1 MADRP
6 SRARFTRR
14 SLLHGLGAAT
24 AAAALGPAV
33 ALAQRDGGSRRAP
46 RIAIVG
52 AGIAGLVAARI
63 LYDRGVPCV
72 VYEAQHRI
80 GGRMHSE
87 RSFWNDGQV
96 AEYGGESIDTNH
108 TTIRALAK
116 RFSLALT
123 DEAAAEPAGSEIT
136 IFERGAY
143 YRERELYRD
152 FRPVY
157 RTLRAQV
164 AALGPATTYATSTA
178 TGRALD
184 AMTLAQW
191 IERFVP
197 GGARSRLGEYLLLQY
212 VSEYG
217 IEAERQ
223 SALNL
228 VEWVGRQPGYDERS
242 GAFTTLGPSDER
254 YHILGGNDRL
264 PNAIAASLPAE
275 ALRRGHRLEAI
286 ARRSDGRIEL
296 AFATPDGGRSESVDA
311 AIVTVPFVV
320 LRDVDTRRAAF
331 DERKRIAI
339 DRLGYGNHSK
349 LIVQFERRFWNGRG
363 AWPGRAT
370 GDLTDDALSGQMWEA
385 SRGQRG
391 AHGLLVDF
399 EAARR
404 SAALTSSD
412 PYTTSATPATAAYAA
427 TLVETLERPL
437 PGARKN
443 FTGKAILSHLT
454 SDPYARGSYSGWLAG
469 QYTLFGGYE
478 RVRQGN
484 VHFAGEHCSIEMQ
497 GFMEGAA
504 REGARAA
511 RDVIRDLA

>member
-1 MADRP
+1 MTSAPRL
-6 SRARFTRR
+6 SRAALLGGFGAVAAASIVAPSERVLALARTRR
-14 SLLHGLGAAT
+14 SHA
-24 AAAALGPAV
+24 
-33 ALAQRDGGSRRAP
+33 

-52 AGIAGLVAARI
+52 AGIAGLTAARV
-63 LYDRGVPCV
+63 LADRGIACT
-72 VYEAQHRI
+72 VYEAQQRL

-87 RSFWNDGQV
+87 ASFWNEGQV
-96 AEYGGESIDTNH
+96 SEYGGELIDTDH

-123 DEAAAEPAGSEIT
+123 DEAAAEPKDGEVT
-136 IFERGAY
+136 IFERGRY
-143 YRERELYRD
+143 YPERELDRD

-178 TGRALD
+178 TGRELD
-184 AMTLAQW
+184 AMTLARW

-197 GGARSRLGEYLLLQY
+197 GGARSRVGEYLLLQY

-228 VEWVGRQPGYDERS
+228 VSWIGRQPSYDERT
-242 GAFTTLGPSDER
+242 GAFVTLGPSDER
-254 YHILGGNDRL
+254 YHIAGGNDRL
-264 PNAIAASLPAE
+264 PRAIAASLPADTVY
-275 ALRRGHRLEAI
+275 RGERLEAI
-286 ARRSDGRIEL
+286 ARRSDGRIAL
-296 AFATPDGGRSESVDA
+296 AFASASGAHEEIVDH
-311 AIVTVPFVV
+311 AIVTIPFAV
-320 LRDVDTRRAAF
+320 LRGIDTRRANF
-331 DERKRIAI
+331 DARKRAAIAK
-339 DRLGYGNHSK
+339 LGYGDHSK
-349 LIVQFERRFWNGRG
+349 LIVQFDRRFWNARG
-363 AWPGRAT
+363 AWPGRST

-391 AHGLLVDF
+391 SHGLLVDF
-399 EAARR
+399 EATKR
-404 SAALTSSD
+404 SAALAAAGAYS
-412 PYTTSATPATAAYAA
+412 TSATAATAAYAR
-427 TLVETLERPL
+427 TLVATLERPF
-437 PGARKN
+437 PGARAHYAH
-443 FTGKAILSHLT
+443 KATLSHLT
-454 SDPYARGSYSGWLAG
+454 SDPFARGSYSGWLAG
-469 QYTLFGGYE
+469 QYTTIGGYE

-511 RDVIRDLA
+511 RDVLRELA